1 MALKKK
7 EFPPVKE
14 RLIGFRVTED
24 LYQVIETEASQAKMS
39 VSEYCRSVATNKR
52 IVLKKEIVLNNP
64 ELLSALSNL
73 GKIGSNLN
81 QIARHLNEGVSIDPA
96 LKKELIQCIT
106 ELRNIREDVKEMAG
120 EYRGNNLTYQNP

>member
-1 MALKKK
+1 MARKKK

-14 RLIGFRVTED
+14 RFIGFRVTED

-52 IVLKKEIVLNNP
+52 IILKKEKVFNSP
-64 ELLSALSNL
+64 ELLTALSNL

-81 QIARHLNEGVSIDPA
+81 QIARHLNEGNSMDSVM
-96 LKKELIQCIT
+96 KKELLQCIT

-120 EYRGNNLTYQNP
+120 EYRGDH

>member
-1 MALKKK
+1 MARKKK

-14 RLIGFRVTED
+14 RFIGFRVTED

-52 IVLKKEIVLNNP
+52 IILKKEKIFNSP
-64 ELLSALSNL
+64 ELLTALSNL

-81 QIARHLNEGVSIDPA
+81 QIARHLNEGNSMDSVM
-96 LKKELIQCIT
+96 KKELMQCIT

-120 EYRGNNLTYQNP
+120 EYRGDH

>member
-1 MALKKK
+1 MARKKK

-14 RLIGFRVTED
+14 RFIGFRVTED
-24 LYQVIETEASQAKMS
+24 LYPVIETEASQAKMS

-52 IVLKKEIVLNNP
+52 IILKKEIIFNSP
-64 ELLSALSNL
+64 ELLTALSNL

-81 QIARHLNEGVSIDPA
+81 QIARHLNEGNSMDSVM
-96 LKKELIQCIT
+96 KKELMQCIT

-120 EYRGNNLTYQNP
+120 EYRGNH

>member
-1 MALKKK
+1 MARKKK

-14 RLIGFRVTED
+14 RFIGFRVTED

-52 IVLKKEIVLNNP
+52 IILKKEIVFNNP

-81 QIARHLNEGVSIDPA
+81 QIARHLNEGASMNPA
-96 LKKELIQCIT
+96 LKKEVILSFL
-106 ELRNIREDVKEMAG
+106 EL
-120 EYRGNNLTYQNP
+120 

>member
-1 MALKKK
+1 MARKKK

-14 RLIGFRVTED
+14 RFIGFRVTED

-52 IVLKKEIVLNNP
+52 IILKKEIIFNSP
-64 ELLSALSNL
+64 ELLTALSNL

-81 QIARHLNEGVSIDPA
+81 QIARHLNEGNSMDSVM
-96 LKKELIQCIT
+96 KKELMQCIT

-120 EYRGNNLTYQNP
+120 EYRGNH